1 MTNIAS
7 DFAKPKKI
15 LILYAKAGNGHYSQA
30 KALENY
36 LVQFSPNSFEIKLVD
51 GLAGNSDFAQK
62 QFTKGY
68 QLLTSSF
75 YWLWKATYFVYENR
89 FLYGILSLFLKLS
102 SQKYL
107 KKTIAEFKPDLIVDT
122 YFFFSFLDQQHK
134 VAKLVT
140 DIFSPPKAAF
150 FGKNTKYIVFSEEAL
165 QVGSGITDSKI
176 YLTPPLVWLQNQA
189 NINPNNS
196 VKPSKLLILAG
207 GDSFLGGKQILTT
220 LSKLNPEIKVTLV
233 CGRNEALLKQAQT
246 LKTQKNLLN
255 WQIFGFSKQ
264 VPKLISEADL
274 VVTKAGPATIWEILS
289 LKKPMILTSY
299 IWKQELGNKDFV
311 VNQKLGIFEPNPSKL
326 FELVQ
331 DFFTN
336 PEKYSLI
343 LANLNKLE
351 LPKQNGDLAKYL
363 LSL

>member
-1 MTNIAS
+1 M
-7 DFAKPKKI
+7 
-15 LILYAKAGNGHYSQA
+15 
-30 KALENY
+30 
-36 LVQFSPNSFEIKLVD
+36 
-51 GLAGNSDFAQK
+51 
-62 QFTKGY
+62 
-68 QLLTSSF
+68 
-75 YWLWKATYFVYENR
+75 
-89 FLYGILSLFLKLS
+89 
-102 SQKYL
+102 
-107 KKTIAEFKPDLIVDT
+107 
-122 YFFFSFLDQQHK
+122 
-134 VAKLVT
+134 
-140 DIFSPPKAAF
+140 
-150 FGKNTKYIVFSEEAL
+150 
-165 QVGSGITDSKI
+165 GSGITDSKI